1 MAKPAWIEI
10 INGASGSGSTTRT
23 LKAKAHTG
31 RLSRSGSIKGTVSSG
46 ESDTVSLSQIGA
58 NEFISIN
65 LQSYSVTAL
74 GGVVTITGTSN
85 SPSLKITNLSN
96 ASIISSRSLKINGTT
111 YTWDGDSSH
120 LIANDPGAAN
130 TYSFEISLSITENQ
144 TESSRS
150 TSFYLSDSGSTVVK
164 TSTISITQAAGVKT
178 YGTEDFTLNYNIWD
192 IPASGGT
199 ASCIYSFT
207 IPWGWN
213 GKTSG
218 GGTLTQNDE
227 HTIEFNYRDDGPDY
241 PFDWSLD
248 SNTGD
253 ITVASL
259 GTNETTSSSGNI
271 YIQATVTIQGKTI
284 YAEDYVEQQANEV
297 SYRLGDIEL
306 SVDDIPAS
314 GGTASVNFI
323 SGIGYTNY
331 SSGESSTTSLF
342 SSSDV
347 SIDHN
352 DVSADNLGTTV
363 KSRTKVGT
371 LNVIVTWNGVTEFP
385 SLDVYQEANAITSVE
400 YGIPSV
406 SLTVDDI
413 PASGGTISSGTVTYS
428 QTQEQYYTSGASE
441 TLSEI
446 TSGGTVSY
454 GSAVSASSLGTT
466 KKSRSVVGTLTVDVT
481 LNGKSGSASV
491 DVYQEANAIT
501 SVEYGIPSVSL
512 TVDDIPAS
520 GGTISSGTVTY
531 SQTQEQYYTSG
542 ASETLSEITSG
553 GTVSY
558 GSAVSASSLGTTKKS
573 RSVVGTLTVDVT
585 LNGKSGSASVD
596 VYQEA
601 NKIENTTYEGGE
613 ITYEDV
619 SIGEITDGY
628 IPASGGTATA
638 TAGDGSQSWSRT
650 SETKINHYTSGEREE
665 LLHDFARSGTDKI
678 SPSVDSIKAVA
689 ASRGT
694 TVGSTITLKTQT
706 VTWIGEGGLSK
717 SGVIVIYQEEN
728 KVEETSTEGGNV
740 SYSDLVAGDITNG
753 IIPASGGSA
762 TATAGKGSVVKAI
775 ESTYNV
781 NTYTSG
787 SIDRVLANAGS
798 SETIEVEPSV
808 SLISATASS
817 KGTTISEQTVVKS
830 QDVTWETGNLS
841 VSDNMYIYQEANT
854 KSISELKTNIET
866 LNVPAEGCTYS
877 LQEIINPLQYYVY
890 TSGEKKEIT
899 PMWFGYEQGANSNTY
914 NFITIEYNNIS
925 FGENDGDARSGVVTI
940 TVNTIDEDGIV
951 DYPSI
956 IDVDISFIQEKKL
969 KKPSMV
975 IDHNEF
981 YANGNLTF
989 DNNTT
994 IAILKVTDNDNA
1006 GWSIHP
1012 FSQGAWLLIDSSSL
1026 VISGTGASVISVTV
1040 KVNETLE
1047 DRNGNISLY
1056 SGEDQVDSVSV
1067 TQLAISKINL

>member
-491 DVYQEANAIT
+491 DVYQEAN
-501 SVEYGIPSVSL
+501 
-512 TVDDIPAS
+512 
-520 GGTISSGTVTY
+520 
-531 SQTQEQYYTSG
+531 
-542 ASETLSEITSG
+542 
-553 GTVSY
+553 
-558 GSAVSASSLGTTKKS
+558 
-573 RSVVGTLTVDVT
+573 
-585 LNGKSGSASVD
+585 
-596 VYQEA
+596 
-601 NKIENTTYEGGE
+601 KIENTTYEGGE

-787 SIDRVLANAGS
+787 SVDRVLANAGS

-951 DYPSI
+951 DYSSI

>member
-385 SLDVYQEANAITSVE
+385 SLDVYQEAN
-400 YGIPSV
+400 
-406 SLTVDDI
+406 
-413 PASGGTISSGTVTYS
+413 
-428 QTQEQYYTSGASE
+428 
-441 TLSEI
+441 
-446 TSGGTVSY
+446 
-454 GSAVSASSLGTT
+454 
-466 KKSRSVVGTLTVDVT
+466 
-481 LNGKSGSASV
+481 
-491 DVYQEANAIT
+491 
-501 SVEYGIPSVSL
+501 
-512 TVDDIPAS
+512 
-520 GGTISSGTVTY
+520 
-531 SQTQEQYYTSG
+531 
-542 ASETLSEITSG
+542 
-553 GTVSY
+553 
-558 GSAVSASSLGTTKKS
+558 
-573 RSVVGTLTVDVT
+573 
-585 LNGKSGSASVD
+585 
-596 VYQEA
+596 
-601 NKIENTTYEGGE
+601 KIENTTYEGGE

-787 SIDRVLANAGS
+787 SVDRVLANAGS

-951 DYPSI
+951 DYSSI